1 MNIAFVNATI
11 RWGGVKT
18 WTLDFGECLAGKG
31 HAVRIYGRQPE
42 FVEAARRRVGH
53 GERVDFGADLNPS
66 AIRRFCRAF
75 RENAIDVVIVNI
87 EKDLATAGAA
97 ARLLGIP
104 VVQRIGLPTDIPCRL
119 KTRLLHAWIRPRF
132 LCPCRYIAAG
142 FLHSLPYLRES
153 DVRVV
158 LNGKKPAAPAPAGRA
173 RTPRRFVCTQQLS
186 RDKGHAVL
194 LRAFAELRARRP
206 DLAFEAHVHGTG
218 REEASLKA
226 LCRQLGLD
234 DSVRWHGF
242 SASVQETLP
251 TNDIFLLASFS
262 EGLPNTLLEGM
273 AAGLLPLCRDV
284 GGVREVLSAELLP
297 WMLPFDAD
305 EHAFCAA
312 MTAALELSDDALLAL
327 GREAQAQRACC
338 FDLESRADELAAWLG
353 TLANHRVKER
363 A

>member
-18 WTLDFGECLAGKG
+18 WTLDFGESLRDKG
-31 HAVRIYGRQPE
+31 HAVFIYGRQPE
-42 FVEAARRRVGH
+42 FIEAARRRVGH
-53 GERVDFGADLNPS
+53 GERMNFGADLNPLT
-66 AIRRFCRAF
+66 IRRFCRIF

-104 VVQRIGLPTDIPCRL
+104 TVQRIGLPTDIPHRL

-132 LCPCRYIAAG
+132 LCPCRYIAEG
-142 FLHSLPYLRES
+142 FLRLLPYVREN

-158 LNGKKPAAPAPAGRA
+158 LNGKKPVASDAACRLHA
-173 RTPRRFVCTQQLS
+173 PRRFVCTQQLS
-186 RDKGHAVL
+186 HDKGHAVL

-206 DLAFEAHVHGTG
+206 DLDFEVHVHGTG
-218 REEASLKA
+218 KEEAPLKT
-226 LCRQLGLD
+226 LCSRLHLD
-234 DSVRWHGF
+234 ASVVWRGF
-242 SASVQETLP
+242 SSSVQDTLP
-251 TNDIFLLASFS
+251 ENDIFLLASLS

-273 AAGLLPLCRDV
+273 AAGLLPICRDV
-284 GGVREVLSAELLP
+284 GGVREVLSPGLDP
-297 WMLPFDAD
+297 WVLPFDAD

-312 MTAALELSDDALLAL
+312 MTAALDLSDDALLDL
-327 GREAQAQRACC
+327 RREARAQRNC

-353 TLANHRVKER
+353 TLTDKARKEN